1 MVSKILNPLTG
12 RMINSHS
19 ITAKMIIHNYQTGGA
34 GFNRMITMAR
44 NAREKAGNTLAG
56 RAIQSVKNFKVA
68 QAARNA
74 RRKMAAFNMREL
86 KIGKKIRN
94 SPAGKRLSQGY
105 KSFKEKTSNSRLGKK
120 ISQLKQSERYQAL
133 KNSANNAKSKLKDSA
148 KRYSKG
154 ARETISKLKES
165 PLYKSNEKRLK
176 KLGRKLRRKSSAGIK
191 SLKERSE
198 KFSKGA
204 RETISK
210 LKESRRY
217 KSLREGA
224 VKLRR
229 KSSAGIKSLRDGSVR
244 LSEKGSARI
253 KLLKK
258 RSERFSKGARETI
271 SKLKESRRY
280 KSLREGAVKLR
291 RKSSAGIKSLRDG
304 SVRLSEK
311 GSARIKLLKKRSE
324 RFSKGARETISKLKE
339 SPQYKKAE
347 KMAQSVRRNVDAF
360 QKSSRSKIQ
369 QANRIAQQKLRKIK
383 ESNEFQK
390 MKKGLEYATHAAN
403 KLGENAQRLVR
414 SASNTDMRTLSQ
426 QAMLQ
431 GRQIAD
437 SSRTKETRMVRSAS
451 ASDLKPTGR
460 QERGLA
466 RAASASN
473 FKPTRSSASTVK
485 DSSKSRGARGTFS
498 KLNDMQRRAGV
509 KMAKGIT
516 KGISNKYNAANRAQ
530 RKFAKE
536 TGDKVKNNP
545 GLLKAKDT
553 VKKVTKPVGRA
564 LSPITKP
571 TGAAIKFVGKTG
583 KQGVMGV
590 ARTGKGTVGRS
601 MKIMKN
607 LGTSYKDSF
616 KSTTNVTRNL
626 AQSARS
632 ATRQSAVGNA
642 AREFSRV
649 VKQREAK
656 VKRGS
661 LAGQSTKGLYRQ
673 PSQYGK
679 LLKIKTARN
688 IKRFA
693 ETPGALAKSLH
704 AVNREMYG
712 DTISSVSNSLG
723 SINKRTID
731 VLKSPKKL
739 FRKRN
744 SDKTETRS
752 LRLNRSKH
760 RQQINQDS
768 MIKKERET
776 KSQGEIALSSA
787 VDTVKEGI
795 KSFNEHRKLL
805 RKGSIKN
812 TRRKVSSQDNSNNK
826 IKSTIQSMLHLINS
840 SDDKDALKSAMLTL
854 AGVSNQSSVDGNLLS
869 KLKQLIGEKN
879 IQILK
884 NLKKIP

>member
-19 ITAKMIIHNYQTGGA
+19 ITAKMIIHNYQTGGV

-44 NAREKAGNTLAG
+44 NAREKAGNTFAG
-56 RAIQSVKNFKVA
+56 RAIQSAKNSRVA

-74 RRKMAAFNMREL
+74 RRKMAAIKMRDL

-94 SPAGKRLSQGY
+94 SSAAQKLSSGY
-105 KSFKEKTSNSRLGKK
+105 KSLKNRASNSPVGKT
-120 ISQLKQSERYQAL
+120 ISKLKESPKYQSL
-133 KNSANNAKSKLKDSA
+133 KNSANNAKSKLKARS
-148 KRYSKG
+148 KRFSKG
-154 ARETISKLKES
+154 AREKISKLKES
-165 PLYKSNEKRLK
+165 PLYKLNKKRAK
-176 KLGRKLRRKSSAGIK
+176 NLGRKLRRKSSAGI
-191 SLKERSE
+191 
-198 KFSKGA
+198 
-204 RETISK
+204 T
-210 LKESRRY
+210 
-217 KSLREGA
+217 
-224 VKLRR
+224 
-229 KSSAGIKSLRDGSVR
+229 SLRDGAVR
-244 LSEKGSARI
+244 LSEKGSAKI
-253 KLLKK
+253 KSLKE
-258 RSERFSKGARETI
+258 RSERLRYGARRKI
-271 SKLKESRRY
+271 SE
-280 KSLREGAVKLR
+280 
-291 RKSSAGIKSLRDG
+291 
-304 SVRLSEK
+304 
-311 GSARIKLLKKRSE
+311 LKK
-324 RFSKGARETISKLKE
+324 
-339 SPQYKKAE
+339 SPQYRKAE
-347 KMAQSVRRNVDAF
+347 MMAQRVKRTADAF
-360 QKSSRSKIQ
+360 VRSSRSKMQ
-369 QANRIAQQKLRKIK
+369 QANRIAQQKLGEIK
-383 ESNEFQK
+383 QSNQFQK
-390 MKKGLEYATHAAN
+390 MKKGLEYTMDTAN
-403 KLGENAQRLVR
+403 KLGNKAQRLVR

-437 SSRTKETRMVRSAS
+437 SSRTKGRHMVRSAS
-451 ASDLKPTGR
+451 VSNLRPTR
-460 QERGLA
+460 KQEIGLA

-473 FKPTRSSASTVK
+473 LRPYRKQEIGLARAASAYNLKPTRSSSSTVK
-485 DSSKSRGARGTFS
+485 DISKSHGARGTFS

-516 KGISNKYNAANRAQ
+516 KGISNKYSAANRAQ

-536 TGDKVKNNP
+536 TGDKIRKNPNV
-545 GLLKAKDT
+545 LKAKDSAIKAKAT
-553 VKKVTKPVGRA
+553 VKRVTKPVVDPVGKA

-571 TGAAIKFVGKTG
+571 TGAAIQFVGKTG

-661 LAGQSTKGLYRQ
+661 LAGQSTKGLYKQ

-679 LLKIKTARN
+679 LLKIKAARN
-688 IKRFA
+688 VKRFA
-693 ETPGALAKSLH
+693 ETPGALGESLY
-704 AVNREMYG
+704 AVNKAMYG
-712 DTISSVSNSLG
+712 DKISSASKSLG
-723 SINKRTID
+723 SINRGTIN

-739 FRKRN
+739 FRRRN
-744 SDKTETRS
+744 SDKTKTRS
-752 LRLNRSKH
+752 FGLNK
-760 RQQINQDS
+760 QQINQDS
-768 MIKKERET
+768 MIKNERAT

-795 KSFNEHRKLL
+795 KSFNEHRNLL
-805 RKGSIKN
+805 RKGSFKN
-812 TRRKVSSQDNSNNK
+812 TRRKVSSQDNSSNK

-840 SDDKDALKSAMLTL
+840 DDDKNALKETMLIL
-854 AGVSNQSSVDGNLLS
+854 AGVSNQSSVDTNLLS

>member
-19 ITAKMIIHNYQTGGA
+19 ITAKMIIHNYQTGGG

-44 NAREKAGNTLAG
+44 NAREKAGNTLVG
-56 RAIQSVKNFKVA
+56 RAVQSVKNSKAA
-68 QAARNA
+68 QAARAA
-74 RRKMAAFNMREL
+74 RKKAAAIKKRKFEIR
-86 KIGKKIRN
+86 KKIRN

-120 ISQLKQSERYQAL
+120 ISQLKQSEKFIAL

-154 ARETISKLKES
+154 AREKISKIKES
-165 PLYKSNEKRLK
+165 RLYKLNEKRVK
-176 KLGRKLRRKSSAGIK
+176 KLGRKSSAGIK
-191 SLKERSE
+191 SLKKGVGRLKDSGER
-198 KFSKGA
+198 FSKSA
-204 RETISK
+204 REKISE
-210 LKESRRY
+210 LKESPRY
-217 KSLREGA
+217 KSIRDRA
-224 VKLRR
+224 VRLGR
-229 KSSAGIKSLRDGSVR
+229 KSSAGITSLRKGAVR

-253 KLLKK
+253 KSLKVGVDEKISNLKK
-258 RSERFSKGARETI
+258 SPRY
-271 SKLKESRRY
+271 RR
-280 KSLREGAVKLR
+280 
-291 RKSSAGIKSLRDG
+291 
-304 SVRLSEK
+304 
-311 GSARIKLLKKRSE
+311 
-324 RFSKGARETISKLKE
+324 
-339 SPQYKKAE
+339 AE
-347 KMAQSVRRNVDAF
+347 MMAQRAKRTVDAF
-360 QKSSRSKIQ
+360 ARSSRSKIQ
-369 QANRIAQQKLRKIK
+369 QANRIAQQKLHKIK
-383 ESNEFQK
+383 ESKEFQK
-390 MKKGLEYATHAAN
+390 MKKGLEYTTDAAN
-403 KLGENAQRLVR
+403 KLGNKAQRLVR
-414 SASNTDMRTLSQ
+414 SASSTDMRTLSQ
-426 QAMLQ
+426 QTMLQ
-431 GRQIAD
+431 RRQIAD
-437 SSRTKETRMVRSAS
+437 SSRTKGRRMVRSAS
-451 ASDLKPTGR
+451 ASDLRPTRRQERGLARADLASNLRPTRR

-473 FKPTRSSASTVK
+473 LKPTRSSASTVK

-509 KMAKGIT
+509 KMAEGIT
-516 KGISNKYNAANRAQ
+516 KGISNKYSAANRAQ
-530 RKFAKE
+530 REFAKK
-536 TGDKVKNNP
+536 TGDKIKTNP
-545 GLLKAKDT
+545 GVLKAKDSA
-553 VKKVTKPVGRA
+553 KKAKDTIRRVTNPVVEPVGKA
-564 LSPITKP
+564 LSPITIP

-673 PSQYGK
+673 PSKYGK

-688 IKRFA
+688 INRFA
-693 ETPGALAKSLH
+693 ETPGALAETLH
-704 AVNREMYG
+704 AVNKEMYG
-712 DTISSVSNSLG
+712 DRISSVSNSLG

-731 VLKSPKKL
+731 AFKSPKKL

-744 SDKTETRS
+744 SDKTKTRS
-752 LRLNRSKH
+752 FRLN
-760 RQQINQDS
+760 RQQINRDS
-768 MIKKERET
+768 MIKNERAT

-795 KSFNEHRKLL
+795 KSFNEHRNLL
-805 RKGSIKN
+805 RKGSFKN
-812 TRRKVSSQDNSNNK
+812 TRRKVSSQDNSSNK

-854 AGVSNQSSVDGNLLS
+854 AGVSNQSSVDRNLLS

>member
-229 KSSAGIKSLRDGSVR
+229 KSSAGIKSLRDG
-244 LSEKGSARI
+244 A
-253 KLLKK
+253 
-258 RSERFSKGARETI
+258 
-271 SKLKESRRY
+271 
-280 KSLREGAVKLR
+280 
-291 RKSSAGIKSLRDG
+291 
-304 SVRLSEK
+304 VRLSEK

>member
-19 ITAKMIIHNYQTGGA
+19 ITAKMIIHNYQTGGR

-44 NAREKAGNTLAG
+44 NARGKAGV
-56 RAIQSVKNFKVA
+56 QSVKNSRVA
-68 QAARNA
+68 QAARNT
-74 RRKMAAFNMREL
+74 RRRMTALRLAEL
-86 KIGKKIRN
+86 KIENKIRN
-94 SPAGKRLSQGY
+94 SSSAQKLSSGY

-120 ISQLKQSERYQAL
+120 ISQLKKSEKFIAL
-133 KNSANNAKSKLKDSA
+133 KNSANNAKSKLKDS
-148 KRYSKG
+148 S
-154 ARETISKLKES
+154 
-165 PLYKSNEKRLK
+165 KRLK
-176 KLGRKLRRKSSAGIK
+176 KGAKKLRRKLRRKSSAGIK
-191 SLKERSE
+191 SLK
-198 KFSKGA
+198 KGA
-204 RETISK
+204 VRLRDGTRKKISE
-210 LKESRRY
+210 LKESPRY
-217 KSLREGA
+217 KSLRENA
-224 VKLRR
+224 VRLGR
-229 KSSAGIKSLRDGSVR
+229 KGSAGITSLRDGAVR

-253 KLLKK
+253 KLLKE
-258 RSERFSKGARETI
+258 RSERLRVGVGEKI
-271 SKLKESRRY
+271 SE
-280 KSLREGAVKLR
+280 
-291 RKSSAGIKSLRDG
+291 
-304 SVRLSEK
+304 
-311 GSARIKLLKKRSE
+311 LKK
-324 RFSKGARETISKLKE
+324 
-339 SPQYKKAE
+339 SPKYKKAE
-347 KMAQSVRRNVDAF
+347 NMAQSVRRNVDAF
-360 QKSSRSKIQ
+360 QKSSRSKMQ
-369 QANRIAQQKLRKIK
+369 QANRIAQQKLREIK

-390 MKKGLEYATHAAN
+390 MKKGLEYGTDAAH
-403 KLGENAQRLVR
+403 KLGKNAQRLIR

-437 SSRTKETRMVRSAS
+437 SSRTKGRRMVRSAS
-451 ASDLKPTGR
+451 ASDLRPTRRQERGLARADLASNLRPTRR

-473 FKPTRSSASTVK
+473 LKPTRSSASTVK

-509 KMAKGIT
+509 KMAEGIT
-516 KGISNKYNAANRAQ
+516 KGISNKYSAANRAQ
-530 RKFAKE
+530 REFAKK
-536 TGDKVKNNP
+536 TGDKIKTNP
-545 GLLKAKDT
+545 GVLKAKDSA
-553 VKKVTKPVGRA
+553 KKAKDTIRRVTNPVVEPVGKA
-564 LSPITKP
+564 LSPITIP

-673 PSQYGK
+673 PSKYGK

-688 IKRFA
+688 INRFA
-693 ETPGALAKSLH
+693 ETPGALAESLH
-704 AVNREMYG
+704 ALNREIYG

-731 VLKSPKKL
+731 AFKSPKKL

-744 SDKTETRS
+744 SDKTKTRS
-752 LRLNRSKH
+752 FRLN
-760 RQQINQDS
+760 RQQINRDS
-768 MIKKERET
+768 MIKNERAT

-795 KSFNEHRKLL
+795 KSFSEHRKLL
-805 RKGSIKN
+805 RQSSIKN

-840 SDDKDALKSAMLTL
+840 DADKDALKETMLIL
-854 AGVSNQSSVDGNLLS
+854 AGVSNQSSVDRNLLS

>member
-19 ITAKMIIHNYQTGGA
+19 ITAKMIIHNYQTGGR

-44 NAREKAGNTLAG
+44 NARGKAGV
-56 RAIQSVKNFKVA
+56 QSVKNSRVA
-68 QAARNA
+68 QAARNT
-74 RRKMAAFNMREL
+74 RRRMTALRLAEL
-86 KIGKKIRN
+86 KIENKIRN
-94 SPAGKRLSQGY
+94 SSSAQKLSSGY

-120 ISQLKQSERYQAL
+120 ISQLKKSEKFIAL
-133 KNSANNAKSKLKDSA
+133 KNSANNAKSKLKDS
-148 KRYSKG
+148 S
-154 ARETISKLKES
+154 
-165 PLYKSNEKRLK
+165 KRLK
-176 KLGRKLRRKSSAGIK
+176 KGAKKLRRKLRRKSSAGIK
-191 SLKERSE
+191 SLK
-198 KFSKGA
+198 KGA
-204 RETISK
+204 VRLRDGTRKKISE
-210 LKESRRY
+210 LKESPRY
-217 KSLREGA
+217 KSLRENA
-224 VKLRR
+224 VRLGR
-229 KSSAGIKSLRDGSVR
+229 KGSAGITSLRDGAVR

-253 KLLKK
+253 KLLKE
-258 RSERFSKGARETI
+258 RSERLRVGVGEKI
-271 SKLKESRRY
+271 SE
-280 KSLREGAVKLR
+280 
-291 RKSSAGIKSLRDG
+291 
-304 SVRLSEK
+304 
-311 GSARIKLLKKRSE
+311 LKK
-324 RFSKGARETISKLKE
+324 
-339 SPQYKKAE
+339 SPKYKKAE
-347 KMAQSVRRNVDAF
+347 NMAQSVRRNVDAF
-360 QKSSRSKIQ
+360 QKSSRSKMQ
-369 QANRIAQQKLRKIK
+369 QANRIAQQKLREIK

-390 MKKGLEYATHAAN
+390 MKKGLEYGTDAAH
-403 KLGENAQRLVR
+403 KLGKNAQRLIR

-437 SSRTKETRMVRSAS
+437 SSRTKGRRMVRSAS
-451 ASDLKPTGR
+451 ASDLRPTRRQERGLARADLASNLRPTRR

-473 FKPTRSSASTVK
+473 LKPTRRQERGLARAASASNLKPTRSSASTVK

-516 KGISNKYNAANRAQ
+516 KGISNKYSAANRAQ
-530 RKFAKE
+530 REFAKK
-536 TGDKVKNNP
+536 TGDKIKTNP
-545 GLLKAKDT
+545 GVLKAKDSA
-553 VKKVTKPVGRA
+553 KKAKDTIRRVTNPVVEPVGKA
-564 LSPITKP
+564 LSPITIP

-673 PSQYGK
+673 PSKYGK

-688 IKRFA
+688 INRFA
-693 ETPGALAKSLH
+693 ETPGALAESLH
-704 AVNREMYG
+704 ALNREIYG

-731 VLKSPKKL
+731 AFKSPKKL

-744 SDKTETRS
+744 SDKTKTRS
-752 LRLNRSKH
+752 FRLN
-760 RQQINQDS
+760 RQQINRDS
-768 MIKKERET
+768 MIKNERAT

-795 KSFNEHRKLL
+795 KSFSEHRKLL
-805 RKGSIKN
+805 RQSSIKN

-840 SDDKDALKSAMLTL
+840 DADKDALKETMLIL
-854 AGVSNQSSVDGNLLS
+854 AGVSNQSSVDRNLLS

>member
-19 ITAKMIIHNYQTGGA
+19 ITAKMIIHNYQTGGR

-44 NAREKAGNTLAG
+44 NARGKAGV
-56 RAIQSVKNFKVA
+56 QSVKNSRVA
-68 QAARNA
+68 QAARNT
-74 RRKMAAFNMREL
+74 RRRMTALRLAEL
-86 KIGKKIRN
+86 KIENKIRN
-94 SPAGKRLSQGY
+94 SSSAQKLSSGY

-120 ISQLKQSERYQAL
+120 ISQLKKSEKFIAL
-133 KNSANNAKSKLKDSA
+133 KNSANNAKSKLKDS
-148 KRYSKG
+148 S
-154 ARETISKLKES
+154 
-165 PLYKSNEKRLK
+165 KRLK
-176 KLGRKLRRKSSAGIK
+176 KGAKKLRRKLRRKSSAGIK
-191 SLKERSE
+191 SLK
-198 KFSKGA
+198 KGA
-204 RETISK
+204 VRLRDGTRKKISE
-210 LKESRRY
+210 LKESPRY
-217 KSLREGA
+217 KSLRENA
-224 VKLRR
+224 VRLGR
-229 KSSAGIKSLRDGSVR
+229 KGSAGITSLRDGAVR

-253 KLLKK
+253 KLLKE
-258 RSERFSKGARETI
+258 RSERLRVGVGEKI
-271 SKLKESRRY
+271 SE
-280 KSLREGAVKLR
+280 
-291 RKSSAGIKSLRDG
+291 
-304 SVRLSEK
+304 
-311 GSARIKLLKKRSE
+311 LKK
-324 RFSKGARETISKLKE
+324 
-339 SPQYKKAE
+339 SPKYKKAE
-347 KMAQSVRRNVDAF
+347 NMAQSVRRNVDAF
-360 QKSSRSKIQ
+360 QKSSRSKMQ
-369 QANRIAQQKLRKIK
+369 QANRIAQQKLREIK

-390 MKKGLEYATHAAN
+390 MKKGLEYGTDAAH
-403 KLGENAQRLVR
+403 KLGKNAQRLIR

-437 SSRTKETRMVRSAS
+437 SSRTKGRRMVRSAS
-451 ASDLKPTGR
+451 ASDLRPTRR

-473 FKPTRSSASTVK
+473 LKPTRSSASTVK

-509 KMAKGIT
+509 KMAEGIT
-516 KGISNKYNAANRAQ
+516 KGISNKYSAANRAQ
-530 RKFAKE
+530 REFAKK
-536 TGDKVKNNP
+536 TGDKIKTNP
-545 GLLKAKDT
+545 GVLKAKDSA
-553 VKKVTKPVGRA
+553 KKAKDTIRRVTNPVVEPVGKA
-564 LSPITKP
+564 LSPITIP

-673 PSQYGK
+673 PSKYGK

-688 IKRFA
+688 INRFA
-693 ETPGALAKSLH
+693 ETPGALAESLH
-704 AVNREMYG
+704 ALNREIYG

-731 VLKSPKKL
+731 AFKSPKKL

-744 SDKTETRS
+744 SDKTKTRS
-752 LRLNRSKH
+752 FRLN
-760 RQQINQDS
+760 RQQINRDS
-768 MIKKERET
+768 MIKNERAT

-795 KSFNEHRKLL
+795 KSFSEHRKLL
-805 RKGSIKN
+805 RQSSIKN

-840 SDDKDALKSAMLTL
+840 DADKDALKETMLIL
-854 AGVSNQSSVDGNLLS
+854 AGVSNQSSVDRNLLS